1 MAKNRP
7 MLNLSTTA
15 LCERILAG
23 DLLAAREG
31 QIRVAHGV
39 RPYNERKLSAALGL
53 AVHDDDLVSPAVPA
67 PVAVAVP
74 APVAVAVPAPVA
86 VEGVSPE
93 LIAQI
98 VAQVLAGQVVQSSK
112 PESMPVSA
120 PAPAPATPRKARV
133 NYEAANLF
141 GKRVSAL
148 KAAERKTLVA
158 RAKSLALAEGLTAE
172 DVASLSDEECLALVG

>member
-53 AVHDDDLVSPAVPA
+53 AVHDDDLVSPVVPA
-67 PVAVAVP
+67 PEAIPAP
-74 APVAVAVPAPVA
+74 APV

-112 PESMPVSA
+112 PDPMPVSA